1 VCSQSIV
8 LRCIVTADCRPAD
21 SANDLAL
28 LDSEERR
35 KVSRFFFAEDRRDY
49 AAAHALLRR
58 LLTEVSPDVA
68 PKQWRFE
75 RTTSGKPYLPPEY
88 AGVPPLEFSISH
100 ARGMVACAVCRG
112 LEVGV
117 DVEVASQIVC
127 IDTLPTNV
135 CSADEKKQLS
145 VTAAGN
151 RVSLF
156 LDLWALKEAY
166 AKARGL
172 GLSTGLHRASF
183 DLRSATI
190 VSSFLGES
198 ANGWHFALIK
208 PVPGSRVGL
217 AIAAS
222 AAAPVLDA
230 KLTGRIGEPKLLRAE
245 RMSTPFRLS

>member
-1 VCSQSIV
+1 MCSQNIV
-8 LRCIVTADCRPAD
+8 LKCIVTADCTSAD
-21 SANDLAL
+21 TADDLTL

-35 KVSRFFFAEDRRDY
+35 KVSRFFSAEDRRDY

-58 LLTEVSPDVA
+58 LLTEVSPNVA
-68 PKQWRFE
+68 PEQWSFE

-88 AGVPPLEFSISH
+88 AGAPPLAFSLSH

-117 DVEVASQIVC
+117 DVEIASQVLSIHA
-127 IDTLPTNV
+127 LPTNV
-135 CSADEKKQLS
+135 CSADEQKQLS
-145 VTAAGN
+145 ATPAGD
-151 RVSLF
+151 RLSLF

-166 AKARGL
+166 AKACGL
-172 GLSTGLHRASF
+172 GLSIGLDRASF

-190 VSSFLGES
+190 FSSLPDES
-198 ANGWHFALIK
+198 ANRWHFALIK

-222 AAAPVLDA
+222 AAAPVIDA
-230 KLTGRIGEPKLLRAE
+230 ELTSRIGGSKILSTE
-245 RMSTPFRLS
+245 RMSTAFRLS